1 MIDLFPFSG
10 IPVAVL
16 GLGAEGVA
24 TARALTLSGAE
35 VWAWDDDPD
44 RRAEA
49 EAAEIILRDLTK
61 VDWRELVSLVIEQ
74 DIPHGDG
81 TADAMV
87 AAARTANCEVIAD
100 SELLARAQRD
110 AAYVA
115 VVSRD
120 HGSRALDIF
129 EHVLQI
135 SGRETEV
142 GGDRA
147 RPLLD
152 LHGLDLGGVY
162 VIDMPPTRADLTVS
176 ITFDVAVFLDLGS
189 GAWPPCATREE
200 TVQASRWV
208 FHRQTGP
215 KGAVVSVDSATGR
228 EIQADLSAKGEQIVI
243 PVSGRSRTP
252 GGVYVVDGVLYD
264 DIGGTADAVT
274 DLPLSPSS
282 LDQGSALLAASVYAA
297 ANILNISPPA
307 AMASLR
313 SFFAD

>member
-10 IPVAVL
+10 YPVAVF
-16 GLGAEGVA
+16 GLGAVGIA
-24 TARALTLSGAE
+24 AARALSLSGAE
-35 VWAWDDDPD
+35 VWAWDEDPA
-44 RRAEA
+44 RRAAA
-49 EAAEIILRDLTK
+49 EAADIPLRDLNGI
-61 VDWRELVSLVIEQ
+61 DWREPVSLVIEHA
-74 DIPHGDG
+74 IPHGEG
-81 TADAMV
+81 AAHAIVAGARAAD
-87 AAARTANCEVIAD
+87 CEVIAD

-115 VVSRD
+115 VVSRQ
-120 HGSRALDIF
+120 HGGAALDIF
-129 EHVLQI
+129 EHVLQV

-142 GGDRA
+142 GGDEA

-162 VIDMPPTRADLTVS
+162 VIDMPPARAELTVS

-189 GAWPPCATREE
+189 GAWPPCTSREE

-215 KGAVVSVDSATGR
+215 KGAVVSVDSATGL
-228 EIQADLSAKGEQIVI
+228 EILRDLSAKEEQIVI

-252 GGVYVVDGVLYD
+252 GGVYVVDGILYD
-264 DIGGTADAVT
+264 DIGGNADAVT
-274 DLPLSPSS
+274 DLPLTSSPS
-282 LDQGSALLAASVYAA
+282 DQSSALLAASVYAA
-297 ANILNISPPA
+297 AIVLNISAPA

-313 SFFAD
+313 SFFAE